1 MIIDIDHF
9 KRINDEFGH
18 QAGDQALQHFVKS
31 TKNMLRQKDLFG
43 RLGGEE
49 FAILLLNTDLNAAR
63 QIGARIQDN
72 LKQHPLDIAGN
83 QNITIKISIGL
94 TKIPQA
100 EAYRSLDF
108 WISQADQ
115 ALYQAKSDGRNQIR
129 VADQT

>member
-49 FAILLLNTDLNAAR
+49 FAILLLNTDLNTAR
-63 QIGARIQDN
+63 QIGARIQYN

-94 TKIPQA
+94 TNIPQS

>member
-31 TKNMLRQKDLFG
+31 TKTMLRQKDLFG

-83 QNITIKISIGL
+83 QN
-94 TKIPQA
+94 
-100 EAYRSLDF
+100 
-108 WISQADQ
+108 
-115 ALYQAKSDGRNQIR
+115 
-129 VADQT
+129 